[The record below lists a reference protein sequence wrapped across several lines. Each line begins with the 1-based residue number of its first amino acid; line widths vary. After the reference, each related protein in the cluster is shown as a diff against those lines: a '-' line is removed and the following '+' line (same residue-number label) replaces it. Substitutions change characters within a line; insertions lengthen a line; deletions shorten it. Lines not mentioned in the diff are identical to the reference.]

1 MERFFEY
8 VTMVDWWGLLERLLP
23 DGGSRAELG
32 EPTKLLISGTRHN
45 YLGSNAEFYY
55 RKLSP

>member
-1 MERFFEY
+1 
-8 VTMVDWWGLLERLLP
+8 MVDWWGLLERLLP